1 MPLVL
6 RSFDALLGN
15 STNIDAASSP
25 DSLYGYR
32 HRPTSKYESR
42 NAIVLSK
49 KRKRVEDNT
58 NLKIEEGLEDQ
69 LRGDAAVETTRWP
82 PKKRKQ
88 FSGIRLPSLVFP
100 KSQYHDWHTPQ
111 PISQEKDV
119 LAHFMVEHSV
129 ISQRKCHG
137 S

>member
-1 MPLVL
+1 MPLVS
-6 RSFDALLGN
+6 RSFDAFLGN
-15 STNIDAASSP
+15 SSNIDAASSP

-32 HRPTSKYESR
+32 HGPTAKHETR

-49 KRKRVEDNT
+49 KRKRVED
-58 NLKIEEGLEDQ
+58 KGLEDQ
-69 LRGDAAVETTRWP
+69 LRGDAAVGTTRWP

-88 FSGIRLPSLVFP
+88 FSGIRLPSLIFP
-100 KSQYHDWHTPQ
+100 RSQYHDWRTPQ

-119 LAHFMVEHSV
+119 LADFMVDYLF
-129 ISQRKCHG
+129 ISQVKCHG